1 MLNVR
6 VNGIL
11 RSIEQWASASDDNMR
26 LAIALVLA
34 GIGLIV
40 VIALLAVAWITLP
53 PSLKLL

>member
-26 LAIALVLA
+26 LAITLVLA

-53 PSLKLL
+53 PSLKLP

>member
-1 MLNVR
+1 MLNIR

>member
-26 LAIALVLA
+26 LAITLVLA